1 MGREWLVVWTIIAA
15 FSSHF
20 LSQEVV
26 LKYRQW
32 FQFNI
37 VYKAKMKDEVKQAK
51 AIQVKMDFLL
61 ILKSFLKLMKV
72 FHSREIFIQIWKFV
86 KTVCGSYDSNCRIS
100 LFI

>member
-1 MGREWLVVWTIIAA
+1 MGQEWLVVWTIIAA

-61 ILKSFLKLMKV
+61 KSFLKLMKV
-72 FHSREIFIQIWKFV
+72 LTQEKFLY
-86 KTVCGSYDSNCRIS
+86 K
-100 LFI
+100 F

>member
-32 FQFNI
+32 FQFDI
-37 VYKAKMKDEVKQAK
+37 LYKAKMKDEVKQAK
-51 AIQVKMDFLL
+51 AIQVKLDFLL
-61 ILKSFLKLMKV
+61 ILKSFLKLIKV
-72 FHSREIFIQIWKFV
+72 LTHWQEKFLY
-86 KTVCGSYDSNCRIS
+86 KLES
-100 LFI
+100 L

>member
-1 MGREWLVVWTIIAA
+1 MGQEWLVVWTIIAA

-26 LKYRQW
+26 LKYQW

-37 VYKAKMKDEVKQAK
+37 LYKAKMKDEVKQAK

-72 FHSREIFIQIWKFV
+72 LTQEKFLY
-86 KTVCGSYDSNCRIS
+86 TFES
-100 LFI
+100 L

>member
-26 LKYRQW
+26 LKNRQW

-37 VYKAKMKDEVKQAK
+37 LYKAKMKDEVKQAK

-61 ILKSFLKLMKV
+61 ILKSFLKLLKV
-72 FHSREIFIQIWKFV
+72 LTQEKFLY
-86 KTVCGSYDSNCRIS
+86 KFES
-100 LFI
+100 L